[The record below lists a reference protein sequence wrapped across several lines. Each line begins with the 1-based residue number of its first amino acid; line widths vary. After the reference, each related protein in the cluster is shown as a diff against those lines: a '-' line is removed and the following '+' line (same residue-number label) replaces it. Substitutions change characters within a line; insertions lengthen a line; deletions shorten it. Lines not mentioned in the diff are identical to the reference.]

1 MEKKPNFARA
11 EFYVNMGAIL
21 SISFSQFWT
30 IVQMLQKI
38 NQSLLQFWFEQCQ
51 EDLVFSFIIILARQL

>member
-21 SISFSQFWT
+21 SNSFSEFWT
-30 IVQMLQKI
+30 IVQMLQKV
-38 NQSLLQFWFEQCQ
+38 NQCLLQFWFEQIQ
-51 EDLVFSFIIILARQL
+51 ENLVFSFITILARQL